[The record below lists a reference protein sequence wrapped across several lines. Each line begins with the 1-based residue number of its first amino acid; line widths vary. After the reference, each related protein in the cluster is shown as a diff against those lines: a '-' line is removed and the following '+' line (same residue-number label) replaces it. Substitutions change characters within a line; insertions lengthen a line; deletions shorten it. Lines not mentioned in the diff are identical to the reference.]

1 MYLMKPKKATISY
14 NINLYVINTLF
25 IKEYMIF

>member
-14 NINLYVINTLF
+14 NINLYVLYALF